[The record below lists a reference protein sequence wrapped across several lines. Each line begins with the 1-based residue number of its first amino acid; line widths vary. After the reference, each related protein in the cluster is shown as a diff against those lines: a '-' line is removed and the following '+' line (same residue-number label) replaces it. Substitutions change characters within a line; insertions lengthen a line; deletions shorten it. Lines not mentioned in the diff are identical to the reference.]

1 MAVAREE
8 IDSAACARA
17 AHVSGVGPPLAAGLP
32 AAKLWRRGSDAPKIA
47 PDDPAILLAKDFSR
61 EIAWTVTEERPIDA
75 ALCDMACAATDAL
88 LVVRCEMVIGLVTF
102 DDVNGP
108 RPPQV
113 AESSGFISRREMQ
126 VRHVM
131 VPWGRIPVLD
141 WRSLIASRARH
152 VEEWGRN
159 TRATHA
165 LLVEQ
170 IDGSEYVRGMI
181 SRAHLERSFGRSL

>member
-17 AHVSGVGPPLAAGLP
+17 AHVSGVGPRLTTGLP

-47 PDDPAILLAKDFSR
+47 PDDSAILLVKDFSR
-61 EIAWTVTEERPIDA
+61 ENAWTVTEERPIDG
-75 ALCDMACAATDAL
+75 ALIDMACAETDAL

-102 DDVNGP
+102 DDVKEP
-108 RPPQV
+108 RSLQV
-113 AESSGFISRREMQ
+113 AESAGFASRREMQ

-141 WRSLIASRARH
+141 WRSLIAARARH

-159 TRATHA
+159 TRASHA

-170 IDGSEYVRGMI
+170 IDGSEYVRGLL
-181 SRAHLERSFGRSL
+181 SRAHLERSFGRAL